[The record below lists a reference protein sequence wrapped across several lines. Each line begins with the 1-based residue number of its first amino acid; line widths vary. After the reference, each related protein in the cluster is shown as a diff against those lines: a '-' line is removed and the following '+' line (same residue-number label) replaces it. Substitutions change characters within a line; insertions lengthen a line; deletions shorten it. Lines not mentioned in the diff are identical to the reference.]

1 MRRYCKPMHRQSLG
15 SAISVIAPVVSLCE
29 SGFCALASVDPNV
42 WPTPENPVMPVT
54 PELHAQ
60 ILRYYHVERWRTGTI
75 ARQLQVHHGTVERVL
90 RQAGLPRIGV
100 VRASGIDPYL
110 PFIHETLKLFPTLG
124 ASRLYTMARERGY
137 KGGPD
142 HFRHLIAHHRPR
154 PAAEAYLRL
163 VTLMGEQGQVD
174 WAHFG
179 HLQIGGAKRPLM
191 AFVMVLSWSRRI
203 FLRFSLDARME
214 SFLRGHV
221 QAFETWQGL
230 PRVLLYD
237 NLKSAVLQRQGDAI
251 RFSPQLLAFAG
262 HYHFEPRPV
271 AVARGNEKGRVER
284 AIRYVRDNFWP
295 ARTFTDLS
303 DLNAQ
308 ADLWCVGQADDRLC
322 PQDKTLT
329 VGAAFAQEQPRLL
342 ALPANPFVVEE
353 RLVAQVGKTPYVRF
367 DLNDYS
373 VPHTQVRKSLTVL
386 AAAQQ
391 VRILNGSQVVAS
403 HVRSYDKGQQIELA
417 AHVKDLVERK
427 AQARSQRGM
436 SRLRQ
441 AAPASQELLNQAG
454 ARGENLGSI
463 TMTLLRLVDRYGA
476 AEVQAAISAALVR
489 GVPHPNAVRL
499 ALETQREARQMPAP
513 VEIQLSAKVR
523 QRDGVIHA
531 HRLDTYD
538 QLGAPTPTGS
548 PNPKG
553 DADETQPQ

>member
-1 MRRYCKPMHRQSLG
+1 
-15 SAISVIAPVVSLCE
+15 
-29 SGFCALASVDPNV
+29 
-42 WPTPENPVMPVT
+42 MPVS

-75 ARQLQVHHGTVERVL
+75 ARQLQVHHGSVERVL

-100 VRASGIDPYL
+100 VRSSRIDPYL
-110 PFIHETLKLFPTLG
+110 PFIHETLKKFPTLG

-142 HFRHLIAHHRPR
+142 HFRHLIANHRPR

-163 VTLMGEQGQVD
+163 VTLVGEQGQVD

-179 HLQIGGAKRPLM
+179 HLQIGRAKRSLM

-214 SFLRGHV
+214 SFLRAHV
-221 QAFETWQGL
+221 QAFASWGGL

-284 AIRYVRDNFWP
+284 AIRYVRENFWP
-295 ARTFTDLS
+295 ARTFTDLG

-322 PQDKTLT
+322 PQDRTVT
-329 VGAAFAQEQPRLL
+329 VGQAFAQEQPRLL

-353 RLVAQVGKTPYVRF
+353 RLVVQVGKTPYVRF

-373 VPHTQVRKSLTVL
+373 VPHTHVRRSLTVL
-386 AAAQQ
+386 ATCTQIRVLDGQ
-391 VRILNGSQVVAS
+391 QVVAS
-403 HVRSYDKGQQIELA
+403 HERSYDKGQQIELQV
-417 AHVKDLVERK
+417 HLQDLVRRK

-436 SRLRQ
+436 GRLGQ
-441 AAPASQELLNQAG
+441 AVPASRELLNQAG

-476 AEVQAAISAALVR
+476 GEVQTAILAALVR

-499 ALETQREARQMPAP
+499 ALETQREARRQPAP
-513 VEIQLSAKVR
+513 VDIQLSAKVR

-538 QLGAPTPTGS
+538 QLSTPTPT
-548 PNPKG
+548 PTPTTDTTPTPEG
-553 DADETQPQ
+553 DDDEVQPQ

>member
-1 MRRYCKPMHRQSLG
+1 M
-15 SAISVIAPVVSLCE
+15 
-29 SGFCALASVDPNV
+29 
-42 WPTPENPVMPVT
+42 TVT
-54 PELHAQ
+54 PELIEQ
-60 ILRYYHVERWRTGTI
+60 IQRYNHVERWRTGTI
-75 ARQLQVHHGTVERVL
+75 ARQLKVHYGTVERVL
-90 RQAGLPRIGV
+90 RQAGLPHIGV
-100 VRASGIDPYL
+100 VRPSRIDPYL
-110 PFIHETLKLFPTLG
+110 PFIHETLKKFPTLG

-142 HFRHLIAHHRPR
+142 HFRHLIANHRPR
-154 PAAEAYLRL
+154 PTAEAYLRL
-163 VTLMGEQGQVD
+163 VTLVGEQGQVD
-174 WAHFG
+174 WAHFD
-179 HLQIGGAKRPLM
+179 HLQIGQARRPLM
-191 AFVMVLSWSRRI
+191 ALVMVLSWSRRI

-221 QAFETWQGL
+221 QAFEAWGGL

-284 AIRYVRDNFWP
+284 AIRYVRENFFA
-295 ARTFTDLS
+295 ARTFTDLE

-308 ADLWCVGQADDRLC
+308 ADIWCVGQADDRLC

-353 RLVAQVGKTPYVRF
+353 RLVVTVAKTPYVRF

-386 AAAQQ
+386 AAADQI
-391 VRILNGSQVVAS
+391 RILAGQEVVAS
-403 HVRSYDKGQQIELA
+403 HARSYDKGQQIELA
-417 AHVKDLVERK
+417 VHVKDLVERK
-427 AQARSQRGM
+427 AQARSQQGM

-463 TMTLLRLVDRYGA
+463 TASLLRLIDRYGA
-476 AEVQAAISAALVR
+476 AEVQTAIVAALAR

-499 ALETQREARQMPAP
+499 ALETQREARQTPAP
-513 VEIQLSAKVR
+513 VDIQLSAKVR

-538 QLGAPTPTGS
+538 QLGTPTQTVNPSTAPTPE
-548 PNPKG
+548 G
-553 DADETQPQ
+553 DDDETQPQ

>member
-1 MRRYCKPMHRQSLG
+1 M
-15 SAISVIAPVVSLCE
+15 
-29 SGFCALASVDPNV
+29 
-42 WPTPENPVMPVT
+42 TVT
-54 PELHAQ
+54 PELIAQ
-60 ILRYYHVERWRTGTI
+60 IQRYYHVERWRTGTI
-75 ARQLQVHHGTVERVL
+75 ARQLKVHHGTVERVL

-100 VRASGIDPYL
+100 VRASRIDPYL
-110 PFIHETLKLFPTLG
+110 PFIHETLKKFPTLG
-124 ASRLYTMARERGY
+124 ASRLYAMARERGY

-142 HFRHLIAHHRPR
+142 HFRHLVANHRPR
-154 PAAEAYLRL
+154 PGAEAYLRL
-163 VTLMGEQGQVD
+163 VTLVGEQGQVD

-179 HLQIGGAKRPLM
+179 HMQIGQARRPLM

-203 FLRFSLDARME
+203 FLRFSLDARMD

-221 QAFETWQGL
+221 EAFEAWGGL

-237 NLKSAVLQRQGDAI
+237 NLKSAVLERRGDAI
-251 RFSPQLLAFAG
+251 RFSPQLLAFAA

-284 AIRYVRDNFWP
+284 AIRYVRENFFA
-295 ARTFTDLS
+295 AREFADLA

-308 ADLWCVGQADDRLC
+308 ADLWCVGQANDRLC

-329 VGAAFAQEQPRLL
+329 VGGAFAQEQPRLL

-353 RLVAQVGKTPYVRF
+353 RLVVQVGKTPYVRF

-373 VPHTQVRKSLTVL
+373 VAHTQVRKSLTVL
-386 AAAQQ
+386 AGASRI
-391 VRILNGSQVVAS
+391 RILDGQEVVAS
-403 HVRSYDKGQQIELA
+403 HARCYDKGQQIELEV
-417 AHVKDLVERK
+417 HIKDLVERK

-441 AAPASQELLNQAG
+441 AAPSSQELLNQAG

-463 TMTLLRLVDRYGA
+463 TAALLRLIDRYGA
-476 AEVQAAISAALVR
+476 CEVQTAIIAALAR

-499 ALETQREARQMPAP
+499 ALETQREARHSPAP
-513 VEIQLSAKVR
+513 VDIELSAKVR
-523 QRDGVIHA
+523 QRDAVIHA

-538 QLGAPTPTGS
+538 QLGTPTPLT
-548 PNPKG
+548 PNPNPATTPKSTPTPDG
-553 DADETQPQ
+553 DDDETQSR

>member
-1 MRRYCKPMHRQSLG
+1 
-15 SAISVIAPVVSLCE
+15 
-29 SGFCALASVDPNV
+29 
-42 WPTPENPVMPVT
+42 MPVT

-60 ILRYYHVERWRTGTI
+60 ILRYHHVERWRTGTI

-100 VRASGIDPYL
+100 VRASGIDLYL
-110 PFIHETLKLFPTLG
+110 PFIHETLKKFPTLG

-142 HFRHLIAHHRPR
+142 HFRHLVANHRPR

-163 VTLMGEQGQVD
+163 VTLVGEQGQVD
-174 WAHFG
+174 WAHFD
-179 HLQIGGAKRPLM
+179 HLQIGQARRPLM

-221 QAFETWQGL
+221 QAFETWGGL

-262 HYHFEPRPV
+262 HYRFEPRPV

-295 ARTFTDLS
+295 ARTFTDLA

-322 PQDKTLT
+322 PQDRTLT
-329 VGAAFAQEQPRLL
+329 VGQAFAQEQPRLL
-342 ALPANPFVVEE
+342 TLPANPFVVEE
-353 RLVAQVGKTPYVRF
+353 RLVVQVSKTPYVRF

-373 VPHTQVRKSLTVL
+373 VPHTHVRKSLTVL
-386 AAAQQ
+386 AGVTQ
-391 VRILNGSQVVAS
+391 VRILDAQAVVAN

-417 AHVKDLVERK
+417 VHVKDLVERK

-436 SRLRQ
+436 DRLGQ
-441 AAPASQELLNQAG
+441 AAPASRELLNQAG

-476 AEVQAAISAALVR
+476 AEVQTAILAALAR

-513 VEIQLSAKVR
+513 VDIQLSVKVR

-531 HRLDTYD
+531 HRLDAYD
-538 QLGAPTPTGS
+538 QLGTPIPADSPTGS
-548 PNPKG
+548 PVHDTNPQG
-553 DADETQPQ
+553 DDDEVKPQ

>member
-1 MRRYCKPMHRQSLG
+1 
-15 SAISVIAPVVSLCE
+15 
-29 SGFCALASVDPNV
+29 
-42 WPTPENPVMPVT
+42 MPVT

-60 ILRYYHVERWRTGTI
+60 ILRYHHVERWRTGTI

-100 VRASGIDPYL
+100 VRASGIDLYL
-110 PFIHETLKLFPTLG
+110 PFIHETLKKFPTLG
-124 ASRLYTMARERGY
+124 ASRLHTMALERGY

-142 HFRHLIAHHRPR
+142 HFRHLVANHRPR
-154 PAAEAYLRL
+154 PAAEA
-163 VTLMGEQGQVD
+163 
-174 WAHFG
+174 
-179 HLQIGGAKRPLM
+179 KRALM

-221 QAFETWQGL
+221 QAFETWGGL

-262 HYHFEPRPV
+262 HYRFEPRPV

-295 ARTFTDLS
+295 ARTFTDLA

-322 PQDKTLT
+322 PQDRTLT
-329 VGAAFAQEQPRLL
+329 VGQAFAQEQPRLL
-342 ALPANPFVVEE
+342 TLPANPFVVEE
-353 RLVAQVGKTPYVRF
+353 RLVVQVGKTPYVRF

-373 VPHTQVRKSLTVL
+373 VPHTHVRKSLTVL
-386 AAAQQ
+386 AGVTQ
-391 VRILNGSQVVAS
+391 VRILDAQAVVAS

-417 AHVKDLVERK
+417 VHVKDLVERK

-436 SRLRQ
+436 SQLRQ

-463 TMTLLRLVDRYGA
+463 TMTLLRLVGRYGA
-476 AEVQAAISAALVR
+476 AEVQTAILAALAR

-513 VEIQLSAKVR
+513 VDIQLSVKVR

-538 QLGAPTPTGS
+538 QLGTPIPADSPTGS
-548 PNPKG
+548 PVHDTNPQG
-553 DADETQPQ
+553 DDDEVKPQ